1 MTDTVAPHSP
11 TLAAFLRSRTASFD
25 VDAMLTFTELCPL
38 ELPVKGGQDIAP
50 ALNKQASFASVR
62 VGSKDAHSP
71 ASLWVDTDKEP
82 QFTPIAEALN
92 MDVRWKI
99 HGVPGS
105 AGFHLIPGLP
115 AVKDYDFFVWKGI
128 ELDMHPYGACY
139 HDLAGTRSTGV
150 IEWLRCKGID
160 TVIVGGLALDFC
172 VRLTALQLRG
182 AGFNV
187 IVNLEAS
194 RGIWASRTQAQQI
207 QEFVDHGIRVVDT
220 TADLENLIDKAN

>member
-1 MTDTVAPHSP
+1 MDIARKQF
-11 TLAAFLRSRTASFD
+11 ARSSVASFD
-25 VDAMLTFTELCPL
+25 VDAQLTFTELCPL
-38 ELPVKGGQDIAP
+38 ELPVKGGQDIVA
-50 ALNKQASFASVR
+50 ALNAQAAFASVR

-92 MDVRWKI
+92 MDIRWKI

-105 AGFHLIPGLP
+105 AGFNLIPGLP
-115 AVKDYDFFVWKGI
+115 TVKDYNFFVWKGI

-139 HDLAGTRSTGV
+139 HDLAGKMSTGV
-150 IEWLRCKGID
+150 IEWLDRKGLR

-172 VRLTALQLRG
+172 VRLTAMQLKD

-187 IVNLEAS
+187 IVNLESS
-194 RGIWASRTQAQQI
+194 RGIWATKTPEQQVR
-207 QEFVDHGIRVVDT
+207 EFEDCGILVVET
-220 TADLENLIDKAN
+220 TDELENLIDKAV

>member
-1 MTDTVAPHSP
+1 MLGIKTKFPINLV
-11 TLAAFLRSRTASFD
+11 ASFD
-25 VDAMLTFTELCPL
+25 VDAQNTFTELCPL
-38 ELPVKGGQDIAP
+38 ELPVKGGQDIVGP
-50 ALNKQASFASVR
+50 LNKQAKFAQFR

-82 QFTPIAEALN
+82 QYTPIANALN

-105 AGFHLIPGLP
+105 AGFRLIDGLP

-139 HDLAGTRSTGV
+139 HDLHGKISTGV
-150 IEWLRCKGID
+150 IEWLHSKG
-160 TVIVGGLALDFC
+160 VQLVVVGGLALDYC
-172 VRLTALQLRG
+172 VANTVFQLQK
-182 AGFNV
+182 AGFAV

-194 RGIWASRTQAQQI
+194 RGIWATKTEEQMVKEYNSLDNVQVIENT
-207 QEFVDHGIRVVDT
+207 E
-220 TADLENLIDKAN
+220 DLTNYVFGNKVKA

>member
-1 MTDTVAPHSP
+1 MVLTQKKFACSSV
-11 TLAAFLRSRTASFD
+11 ASFD
-25 VDAMLTFTELCPL
+25 VDAQLTFTELCPL

-50 ALNKQASFASVR
+50 ALNSQATYACVR

-71 ASLWVDTDKEP
+71 ASLWVDTDREP

-92 MDVRWKI
+92 MDIRWKI

-105 AGFHLIPGLP
+105 AGFNLIPGLP

-139 HDLAGTRSTGV
+139 HDLAGKMSTGV
-150 IEWLRCKGID
+150 IEWLNCKNIR
-160 TVIVGGLALDFC
+160 TVIVGGLALDYC
-172 VRLTALQLRG
+172 VRLTALQLKD

-187 IVNLEAS
+187 IVNLESS
-194 RGIWASRTQAQQI
+194 RGIWATKTLEQQV
-207 QEFVDHGIRVVDT
+207 QEFKDNGIIVVET
-220 TADLENLIDKAN
+220 TDELENIINKAA